1 MACPNSIS
9 LNLKYQQYFVIFLFF
24 KWMRIHADK
33 YPQSWPPPPPKK
45 KAELFSPVLKMLLDR
60 QEVKLPGG
68 GGVWFEIFFLSNHS
82 LNKNDIKGQTFQIAL
97 FALHTQAL
105 FSIPQFFLKRTWRFH
120 FSYRY
125 SLSALKKREFQPRW
139 PSSHLYNIF
148 SPAVSRWVFKI
159 ISTRESRAGTVAAG
173 RSPYALFWNVALNS
187 DIQVQTGKNDD
198 DDEGV
203 NLFNHKMLGN
213 SCPQHKLFYN

>member
-1 MACPNSIS
+1 
-9 LNLKYQQYFVIFLFF
+9 
-24 KWMRIHADK
+24 MRIHADK
-33 YPQSWPPPPPKK
+33 YPQSCPPPQK

-60 QEVKLPGG
+60 QA
-68 GGVWFEIFFLSNHS
+68 
-82 LNKNDIKGQTFQIAL
+82 DRQTFQIAL
-97 FALHTQAL
+97 FALYTQAL
-105 FSIPQFFLKRTWRFH
+105 FSIPQFFSKRTWRFH

-187 DIQVQTGKNDD
+187 DIQVLTGKNDD